1 MKLNSYRKNKIYE
14 ISSPIT
20 ITVYQATNQY
30 INRFCQ
36 RLAASM
42 KNYKIHAKKYLK
54 YQKQK
59 ATQLSSPKRYEV
71 NIGFKS
77 NTDNKN
83 KNDRNYYSIIS
94 ADVCNY

>member
-1 MKLNSYRKNKIYE
+1 MHCSHKITTKKKRKNRNEENKIHE
-14 ISSPIT
+14 RQRNVTKSHILFT
-20 ITVYQATNQY
+20 ITVYQANNQY

-59 ATQLSSPKRYEV
+59 EK
-71 NIGFKS
+71 
-77 NTDNKN
+77 
-83 KNDRNYYSIIS
+83 
-94 ADVCNY
+94 

>member
-1 MKLNSYRKNKIYE
+1 
-14 ISSPIT
+14 
-20 ITVYQATNQY
+20 
-30 INRFCQ
+30 
-36 RLAASM
+36 
-42 KNYKIHAKKYLK
+42 
-54 YQKQK
+54 
-59 ATQLSSPKRYEV
+59 V